1 MKWKIL
7 TKKTRLVPLISAP
20 FHSISPTMI
29 RFLHWKLIS
38 LSASRWGEGVKTYRQ
53 KNGRADRPTDREL
66 YIQIDRQTF
75 IYMQVKINSQCGKQT
90 GLHWYFKK
98 KVWHYGP
105 VAQWTRGT
113 MDLWHYGL
121 FPERVILVFF
131 TGTIGICAHT
141 CTPTAFHFP
150 KLEIGFL
157 LEVLGRRKV
166 FAIS

>member
-121 FPERVILVFF
+121 FPF
-131 TGTIGICAHT
+131 GSHQ
-141 CTPTAFHFP
+141 HFP
-150 KLEIGFL
+150 QRSYPMPVNWL
-157 LEVLGRRKV
+157 LGPSTIKIKKWQ
-166 FAIS
+166 FTK